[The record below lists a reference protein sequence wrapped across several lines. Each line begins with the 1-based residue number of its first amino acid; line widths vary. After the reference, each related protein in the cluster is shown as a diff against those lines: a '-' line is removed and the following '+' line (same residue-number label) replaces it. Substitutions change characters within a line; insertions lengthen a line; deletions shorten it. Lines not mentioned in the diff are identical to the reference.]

1 MSNYQVIARCHRPFR
16 HSKGA
21 INYID
26 TDHQTLQT
34 LVYYLIADKPECYF
48 NFGLDYVYLSYLN
61 TTLYTD

>member
-1 MSNYQVIARCHRPFR
+1 VCQVIARCHRPFR

-34 LVYYLIADKPECYF
+34 MLIVLFK
-48 NFGLDYVYLSYLN
+48 LIRLN
-61 TTLYTD
+61 VISISDQTVCISLI